1 MTRLSLK
8 IFSLLFVLSTSLLAT
23 TAHAKPAPDIYI
35 SESKTSLGA
44 DALILRGSPTQLNAE
59 AIPELYASDAFHI
72 SNNHTPSLGITDDV
86 VWVALPIKL
95 ISSKSGKFYLE
106 LGYSQLDSVTLYQ
119 LTENSLEHLH
129 STGDTYF
136 FNQRPIIHRHFI
148 FPIDLAD
155 SQTNTFFLRIET
167 TGSMQFPINL
177 WTQRAFWDHDQGRL
191 FLQAIYLGI
200 ILVMVI
206 YNLFLFVSTRE
217 RVYLYYILS
226 ISSIAAM
233 LLTLTGMG
241 FQMIWPDAPAFNN
254 LATPLFITLATIFSA
269 RFADDFL
276 SLPIQLPWA
285 SRILRFIAFAG
296 LINLFIIPW
305 APYTFNIRQCGVVSV
320 FCLVMNL
327 TAGSICFQKGDRSAG
342 YYMLAWSTFLIGGLS
357 VALNKFGI
365 ISKAPASEYALQVG
379 SALEVILL
387 SFALGY
393 RMNLLEEQNHEANR
407 QRTMLRKEMTSHL
420 QSRLH
425 IFSRVTSEL
434 NKPLGEMHR
443 LLRLLSENMVG
454 ASSVVDFLF
463 PGSIGDDNKT
473 KIDLERSVEER
484 RSHLKTLDESFKNV
498 SLVVR
503 ELQGMGV
510 VGGRLNEK
518 ISLQHLIK
526 NALERV
532 KNEHGVRNYQK
543 ISLKID
549 NSNLDDIG
557 HTFGNPY
564 IIGHATSA
572 IILNAFTYCLD
583 SLNPSVLIVVTE
595 GAQTRTITVKN
606 NGPAIPLDTVSTLFD
621 HSRSVTGNQ
630 ATSLPVLRTVL
641 QQQGANV
648 RLLDSGNQSGWVQFE
663 IILPK
668 NKAIRPQSER
678 TVA

>member
-1 MTRLSLK
+1 
-8 IFSLLFVLSTSLLAT
+8 
-23 TAHAKPAPDIYI
+23 
-35 SESKTSLGA
+35 
-44 DALILRGSPTQLNAE
+44 
-59 AIPELYASDAFHI
+59 
-72 SNNHTPSLGITDDV
+72 
-86 VWVALPIKL
+86 
-95 ISSKSGKFYLE
+95 
-106 LGYSQLDSVTLYQ
+106 
-119 LTENSLEHLH
+119 
-129 STGDTYF
+129 
-136 FNQRPIIHRHFI
+136 
-148 FPIDLAD
+148 
-155 SQTNTFFLRIET
+155 
-167 TGSMQFPINL
+167 
-177 WTQRAFWDHDQGRL
+177 
-191 FLQAIYLGI
+191 
-200 ILVMVI
+200 
-206 YNLFLFVSTRE
+206 
-217 RVYLYYILS
+217 
-226 ISSIAAM
+226 
-233 LLTLTGMG
+233 
-241 FQMIWPDAPAFNN
+241 
-254 LATPLFITLATIFSA
+254 
-269 RFADDFL
+269 
-276 SLPIQLPWA
+276 
-285 SRILRFIAFAG
+285 
-296 LINLFIIPW
+296 
-305 APYTFNIRQCGVVSV
+305 
-320 FCLVMNL
+320 
-327 TAGSICFQKGDRSAG
+327 
-342 YYMLAWSTFLIGGLS
+342 
-357 VALNKFGI
+357 
-365 ISKAPASEYALQVG
+365 
-379 SALEVILL
+379 
-387 SFALGY
+387 
-393 RMNLLEEQNHEANR
+393 
-407 QRTMLRKEMTSHL
+407 
-420 QSRLH
+420 
-425 IFSRVTSEL
+425 
-434 NKPLGEMHR
+434 MHR